1 MLQNYNVSVV
11 GSPAVIRQK
20 EDKEKLVPL
29 SFIPWAELLMLAAE
43 TKQSQMKS
51 TERRM
56 KLTAFVK

>member
-11 GSPAVIRQK
+11 GSSAVIRQK
-20 EDKEKLVPL
+20 EDKEKLVAL
-29 SFIPWAELLMLAAE
+29 SFIPWAEMLMLAAE
-43 TKQSQMKS
+43 TKQSQMKR